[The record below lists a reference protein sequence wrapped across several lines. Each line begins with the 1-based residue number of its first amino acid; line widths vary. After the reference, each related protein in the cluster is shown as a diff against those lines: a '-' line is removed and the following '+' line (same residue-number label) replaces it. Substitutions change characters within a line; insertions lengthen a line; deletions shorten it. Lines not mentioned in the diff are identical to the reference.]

1 MPDGLIAGSLH
12 CLLDLMNR
20 KFPDMPTELIAEIRD
35 VRKTYGNTIALD
47 GLTLKIPADKS
58 VALIGPNGAGKTTF
72 IEILLGL
79 RRPDRG
85 DVHVLGHDVVSNPQ
99 AHVDRLGVQLQD
111 SKLFSRATPREYF
124 RFFAAVYSHSLP
136 IDGLA
141 KTLGIGAHLDVQIG
155 KLSGGLR
162 QRVALGLAL
171 INDPK
176 FVILDEP
183 TVGLDPIARQEFWDL
198 IGRLRLDGRTLLFST
213 HYMEEA
219 EALADELL
227 MISNGRLIASGPP
240 SEVVERAR
248 PHGCKNLDD
257 AYRHFAGREVP
268 DGTAV

>member
-1 MPDGLIAGSLH
+1 
-12 CLLDLMNR
+12 
-20 KFPDMPTELIAEIRD
+20 MPTDFIAEIRD
-35 VRKTYGNTIALD
+35 VRKAYGNTVALD
-47 GLTLKIPADKS
+47 GLSLKIPADKS
-58 VALIGPNGAGKTTF
+58 IALIGPNGAGKTTF

-79 RRPDRG
+79 RRPDQG
-85 DVHVLGHDVVSNPQ
+85 CVNVFGHDIVANPQ

-111 SKLFSRATPREYF
+111 SKLFSRATAREYF
-124 RFFAAVYSHSLP
+124 RFFSAIYSRSLP
-136 IDGLA
+136 IDELA
-141 KTLGIGAHLDVQIG
+141 KTLGIGSHLDTQLG

-171 INDPK
+171 INDPE

-183 TVGLDPIARQEFWDL
+183 TVGLDPIARQEFWNL
-198 IGRLRLDGRTLLFST
+198 IGRLRHDGRTLLFST

-227 MISNGRLIASGPP
+227 MISNGRLIANGPP

-257 AYRHFAGREVP
+257 AYRHFAGREAPEGVL
-268 DGTAV
+268 V